1 LGLENGFW
9 RDAGNGHRDGRA
21 PQQCPSR
28 AANGSL
34 GWTNGAK
41 GVSIGDMRSP
51 CFLVAVGI
59 LALAARFSY
68 AEDLT
73 TLDGKI
79 FTNITEVTKYPK
91 QVFITY
97 NEKRISIAITNLSEE
112 FRTKYKIQSPSATPA
127 ITTQQTSPTD
137 LFLAQ
142 CRNLD
147 VEVEKTI
154 SERLTNSS
162 EMITNNVTGEVIQLG
177 DISIHDCSLVLNPR
191 MFKLKVYKTQCEP
204 NGLIS
209 TNATDQPVGMG
220 FRFGEE
226 AVAHQIFDKFI
237 EWENIAAN
245 NKAEAFE
252 KDVARLRDPRLIP
265 GGSDALRTFTFK
277 WNKDSIVN
285 KSGYGFLIVDYPSLD
300 SSATDWLDWTGFG
313 GSVEKSDALAFEE
326 LLNSIPALKEDLAQ
340 KIRNQEAQKNLFK

>member
-1 LGLENGFW
+1 VTVCK
-9 RDAGNGHRDGRA
+9 DAA
-21 PQQCPSR
+21 K
-28 AANGSL
+28 GSL

-41 GVSIGDMRSP
+41 GVSIGVMRSP
-51 CFLVAVGI
+51 CYLVAAGI
-59 LALAARFSY
+59 FALAARFSY

-91 QVFITY
+91 QVFITC

-112 FRTKYKIQSPSATPA
+112 FRTKYKIQLPSAALATAP
-127 ITTQQTSPTD
+127 TQQTSSTD

-154 SERLTNSS
+154 SERITNSS
-162 EMITNNVTGEVIQLG
+162 ESITNNVTSEVIQLG
-177 DISIHDCSLVLNPR
+177 DISIHDCSVVLNPR

-237 EWENIAAN
+237 EWENIAAA

-252 KDVARLRDPRLIP
+252 KDVATLRDPRLIP

-285 KSGYGFLIVDYPSLD
+285 KSGYGFLFVDYPSLD
-300 SSATDWLDWTGFG
+300 SSASDWLDWTGFG

-326 LLNSIPALKEDLAQ
+326 LLKSIPALKEELAQ